1 MGDAAEGGENL
12 ADADAKGEETLVE
25 EIKEGVHRVPL
36 EEMLVAEATRA
47 VETRAEE
54 MMTLMKER
62 LLVQE

>member
-1 MGDAAEGGENL
+1 MGDAAAGGENL
-12 ADADAKGEETLVE
+12 ADAAAKGEETLVE